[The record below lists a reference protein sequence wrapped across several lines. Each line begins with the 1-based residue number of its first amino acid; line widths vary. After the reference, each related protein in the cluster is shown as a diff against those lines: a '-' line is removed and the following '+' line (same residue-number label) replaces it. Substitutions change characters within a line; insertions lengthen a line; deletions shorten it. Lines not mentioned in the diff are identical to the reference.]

1 MMLKMKATGNHA
13 SHPSKGLKPLEGSL
27 GRRIEIM
34 DTTLRDGEQ
43 TSGVSFLPSEKLQIA
58 KLLLEELKVDRIEVA
73 SARVSE
79 GELEGVQKI
88 TQWAA
93 KKGYLDRV
101 EVLGFVDTPVS
112 VNWIV
117 EAGGKVLNLLTKG
130 SMNHLVH
137 QLKKTPEQHFAD
149 IQKSISYAQEMG
161 VSVNVYLEDWSNGM
175 RNSPEYTLSLIE
187 FLTKQS
193 VKRIMLPDTLGL
205 LSPKEVKAFFE
216 QIVAQFPAV
225 HFDFHAHND
234 YDLSV
239 ANVLEAI
246 SNGAAGLHTTINGLG
261 ERAGNAPLES
271 VIAVIKDFTD
281 LEIGVQEQKI
291 FRVSKLV
298 EQFSGQH
305 IPANKPVVGENVFT
319 QTAGIHADGDN
330 KKNLYFNDLM
340 PERFGRQRKYAL
352 GKTSGKANILKNL
365 EELGIS
371 LEKDELAKVTQRI
384 IELGDK
390 KERVTTEDLPY
401 IISDVLQNNS
411 ISKHISIE
419 GYHMTHSKGLKP
431 TVQLRMSIHGKFYD
445 EIATGDGQY
454 DSFMRA
460 LKKIYKT
467 LGRELPKLTDY
478 HVSIPP
484 GGKTDAFV
492 ETVIT
497 WDYGKIFKT
506 KGLDPDQTVA
516 AMMATEKMLNIIEN
530 MNYQP
535 TKEESTYY
543 GNQYRTVAR

>member
-1 MMLKMKATGNHA
+1 MTAGK
-13 SHPSKGLKPLEGSL
+13 
-27 GRRIEIM
+27 RIEIM

-43 TSGVSFLPSEKLQIA
+43 TSSVSFLPSEKLQIA
-58 KLLLEELKVDRIEVA
+58 KLLLDELKVDRIEVA

-79 GELEGVQKI
+79 GELEGVKKI
-88 TQWAA
+88 TNWAA
-93 KKGYLDRV
+93 EKGYLDRV
-101 EVLGFVDTPVS
+101 EVLGFVDTPTS
-112 VNWIV
+112 VDWLLK
-117 EAGGKVLNLLTKG
+117 AGAKVMNLLTKG
-130 SMNHLVH
+130 SYNHLIH
-137 QLKKTPEQHFAD
+137 QLKKTQEEHFAD
-149 IQKSISYAQEMG
+149 IQKSVAYAHEKG
-161 VSVNVYLEDWSNGM
+161 IAVNVYLEDWSNGM
-175 RNSPEYTLSLIE
+175 RNSPEYTLALIE
-187 FLTKQS
+187 FLTTLP

-205 LSPKEVKAFFE
+205 LSPEETKAFFIRISE
-216 QIVAQFPAV
+216 RFPDA

-239 ANVLEAI
+239 ANVMEAI
-246 SNGAAGLHTTINGLG
+246 MHGASGIHTTVNGLG

-281 LEIGVQEQKI
+281 LQINVQEQKI
-291 FRVSKLV
+291 YRVSKLV

-330 KKNLYFNDLM
+330 KKNLYFNDLL

-371 LEKDELAKVTQRI
+371 LEKDELTKVTQRI

-411 ISKHISIE
+411 ISKNIHIE

-431 TVQLRMSIHGKFYD
+431 SVQLRLNIYGKSYD
-445 EIATGDGQY
+445 ATATGDGQY

-460 LKKIYKT
+460 VKKIYKS
-467 LGRELPKLTDY
+467 RKRQLPKLIDY

-516 AMMATEKMLNIIEN
+516 AMMATEKMLNIVESFN
-530 MNYQP
+530 QTP
-535 TKEESTYY
+535 TKEESKFY
-543 GNQYRTVAR
+543 GNEYRAVAG

>member
-1 MMLKMKATGNHA
+1 MKT
-13 SHPSKGLKPLEGSL
+13 KK
-27 GRRIEIM
+27 IEIM

-43 TSGVSFLPSEKLQIA
+43 TSGVSFSVSEKLTISQ
-58 KLLLEELKVDRIEVA
+58 LLLEELKVDRIEIA
-73 SARVSE
+73 SARVSD
-79 GELEGVQKI
+79 GEMCAVKEVS
-88 TQWAA
+88 QWARENN
-93 KKGYLDRV
+93 YLDKV
-101 EVLGFVDTPVS
+101 EVLTFVDHGVS
-112 VNWIV
+112 IDWMLQ
-117 EAGGKVLNLLTKG
+117 AGVKVQNLLTKG
-130 SMNHLVH
+130 SLNHLTH
-137 QLKKTPEQHFAD
+137 QLKKTPEQHFEE
-149 IQKSISYAQEMG
+149 ISHVIKLALKEG
-161 VSVNVYLEDWSNGM
+161 IETNVYLEDWSNGM
-175 RNSPEYTLSLIE
+175 RNSPEYVFQYLD
-187 FLTKQS
+187 FLVTQPI
-193 VKRIMLPDTLGL
+193 KRILLPDTLGVL
-205 LSPKEVKAFFE
+205 TPHETYKFLK
-216 QIVAQFPAV
+216 QIKTKYPEI

-246 SNGAAGLHTTINGLG
+246 THGAAGFHTTVNGLG

-271 VIAVIKDFTD
+271 VVAVIKDFTS

-330 KKNLYFNDLM
+330 KKNLYFNDLL

-371 LEKDELAKVTQRI
+371 LEKEELTRVTQRI

-411 ISKHISIE
+411 ISKHINIE

-431 TVQLRMSIHGKFYD
+431 SVQLRLNVHGKSYD
-445 EIATGDGQY
+445 ATATGDGQY

-460 LKKIYKT
+460 VKKIYKS
-467 LGRELPKLTDY
+467 LKKELPKLIDY

-516 AMMATEKMLNIIEN
+516 AMMATEKMLNIIESFTTN
-530 MNYQP
+530 SE
-535 TKEESTYY
+535 KESTSY
-543 GNQYRTVAR
+543 GNAYRVIAG